1 MHEILTAAWASA
13 GPLLCAMFLASSGCV
28 YSHNSESTDWQKAPA
43 QAVGLSEEALL
54 SIHRDIEGGRYGY
67 IDAFLVAR
75 HGKLIFEQY
84 YEHDYPSIYGKEAAR
99 PGPLVV
105 NDPSGPYNYFNSWW
119 HPYYRNT
126 TLHSMQSVTKS
137 VVSALVGIAI
147 SRGEFPDLNTP
158 VLKFFDEA
166 SVKHVDRNKRAMTL
180 RDLLTMSD
188 GLLWNENLPYNNPL
202 NSFAVMTKRHNWVQY
217 ALDLPM
223 ARERGSVFNYNSGAT
238 LILGHIFRI
247 ATGVDIEEYA
257 VEHLL
262 TPLGIAD
269 YYWDRTPY
277 GLTDTQE
284 GLYISAR
291 SLAKIAQLFLQG
303 GRWQNEEIIPAA
315 WVEES
320 TAPHLATGAESD
332 EAYGYLWW
340 SHPYTYREQKLTAH
354 FGKGFGGQR
363 PIFLP
368 ELDLVIVLTGWNI
381 LPDQPFF
388 TAMEAVE
395 RVTAALSED

>member
-1 MHEILTAAWASA
+1 MGDVSTVALNLTVRLIGVA
-13 GPLLCAMFLASSGCV
+13 LLSLSSGAFAEKAA
-28 YSHNSESTDWQKAPA
+28 SDGWQIA
-43 QAVGLSEEALL
+43 QPGAVGLSEEAL
-54 SIHRDIEGGRYGY
+54 SAIHQDIQNGRYGY

-75 HGKLIFEQY
+75 HGKMVFERY
-84 YEHDYPSIYGKEAAR
+84 YEHDYPSIYRQEAAT
-99 PGPLVV
+99 PGALVV
-105 NDPSGPYNYFNSWW
+105 NDPSGPYNYFNPWW

-126 TLHSMQSVTKS
+126 ALHSMQSVTKS

-147 SRGEFPDLNTP
+147 SRGEFPDLDTP
-158 VLKFFDEA
+158 VLEFFGEA
-166 SVKHVDRNKRAMTL
+166 AVLNIDQRKRAITL

-188 GLLWNENLPYNNPL
+188 GLMWDESLPYNDPG
-202 NSFAVMTKRHNWVQY
+202 NSFAVMTKAHDWVKY
-217 ALDLPM
+217 TLDLPM
-223 ARERGSVFNYNSGAT
+223 GTEPSTVFNYNSGAT
-238 LILGHIFRI
+238 LILGHIFRL
-247 ATGVDIEEYA
+247 ATGTDIEEYA
-257 VEHLL
+257 VEHLFS
-262 TPLGIAD
+262 PLGIDD

-291 SLAKIAQLFLQG
+291 SLAKIAQLFLQKG
-303 GRWQNEEIIPAA
+303 QWQNEQVIPAT

-320 TAPHLATGAESD
+320 TAPHYLTGAAGD

-340 SHPYTYREQKLTAH
+340 SQPYTFQERTLRGY

-381 LPDQPFF
+381 LPGQPFF
-388 TAMEAVE
+388 HATEAIE
-395 RVTAALSED
+395 RVTAAITE

>member
-1 MHEILTAAWASA
+1 MSDVATASLNLTVRMIGAALLALTIEA
-13 GPLLCAMFLASSGCV
+13 LAEETGPD
-28 YSHNSESTDWQKAPA
+28 EWQIAQPA
-43 QAVGLSEEALL
+43 AVGLSKEAL
-54 SIHRDIEGGRYGY
+54 SAIHQDIERGRYGY
-67 IDAFLVAR
+67 IDAFLLAR
-75 HGKLIFEQY
+75 RGKLVFEQY
-84 YEHDYPSIYGKEAAR
+84 YEHDYPSIYEQEAAT
-99 PGPLVV
+99 PGALVV
-105 NDPSGPYNYFNSWW
+105 NDPSGPYNYFNPWW

-147 SRGEFPDLNTP
+147 SRGEFPNLDTP
-158 VLKFFDEA
+158 VVQFFDEA
-166 SVKHVDRNKRAMTL
+166 DVDNVDQQKRDMTV

-188 GLLWNENLPYNNPL
+188 GLLWDESLPYNDPD
-202 NSFAVMTKRHNWVQY
+202 NSFAVMAKAHNWVQY
-217 ALDLPM
+217 TLDLPM
-223 ARERGSVFNYNSGAT
+223 GTEPGTVFNYNSGAT
-238 LILGHIFRI
+238 LILGHIFRL

-257 VEHLL
+257 VEHLFV
-262 TPLGIAD
+262 PLGIND

-291 SLAKIAQLFLQG
+291 SLAKIAQLFLQKG
-303 GRWQNEEIIPAA
+303 QWQDEQVIPAT

-320 TAPHLATGAESD
+320 TAPHYLTGATGD

-340 SHPYTYREQKLTAH
+340 SQPYTFEKTTLRAY

-368 ELDLVIVLTGWNI
+368 ELDMVIVLTGWNI
-381 LPDQPFF
+381 LPGQPFF
-388 TAMEAVE
+388 HAMEAIE
-395 RVTAALSED
+395 RVTTAITK